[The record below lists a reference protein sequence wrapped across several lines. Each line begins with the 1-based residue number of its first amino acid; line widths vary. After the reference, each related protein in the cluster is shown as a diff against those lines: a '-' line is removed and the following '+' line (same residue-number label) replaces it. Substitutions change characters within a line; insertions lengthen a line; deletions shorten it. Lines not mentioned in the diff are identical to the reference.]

1 MYGQPAKQ
9 NDYKQKHIC
18 ILAAHWLRD
27 YTRLIAQH
35 GTGGALRV
43 HKTLPRCCAV
53 RVRPFH
59 FRANRRSQTHS
70 AEGKTERA
78 CSRYCFV
85 LQKRSRLKERGG
97 EAGGRVRRSVLGVV
111 QKYAFHTYIIPI
123 FCSVVVIVPARQTPS
138 SQLIWQLLLH
148 AAFHFVGHNNPTLK
162 SLSSLRLLPHTA
174 RITGRALLKTQAALL
189 PAKSS

>member
-1 MYGQPAKQ
+1 MQCTAVEAGRHMYGQPAKQ
-9 NDYKQKHIC
+9 NGYKQKYIC

-43 HKTLPRCCAV
+43 YKTLPRCCAV

-59 FRANRRSQTHS
+59 FRANGRSQTHS

-97 EAGGRVRRSVLGVV
+97 EAGGRVRRSVRGVV
-111 QKYAFHTYIIPI
+111 QKICISYIYNTDIL
-123 FCSVVVIVPARQTPS
+123 FCCSNCACQADTLITADLAAAAARC
-138 SQLIWQLLLH
+138 
-148 AAFHFVGHNNPTLK
+148 F
-162 SLSSLRLLPHTA
+162 SLCWS
-174 RITGRALLKTQAALL
+174 
-189 PAKSS
+189 